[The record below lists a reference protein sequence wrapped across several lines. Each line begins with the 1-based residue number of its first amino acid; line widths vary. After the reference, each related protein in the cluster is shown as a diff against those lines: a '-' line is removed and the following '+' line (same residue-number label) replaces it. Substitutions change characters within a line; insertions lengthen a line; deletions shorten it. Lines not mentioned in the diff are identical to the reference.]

1 MAAVQSTID
10 IDRISVLRSTTPA
23 RRRPDNYRAVA
34 ALAPRHQHRPAV
46 SLNAVMVG
54 ALVVILLL
62 VTSAPDL
69 LITPGIV
76 GLVSTRLIRSRRGLR
91 DVL

>member
-1 MAAVQSTID
+1 MAAVQSTLD
-10 IDRISVLRSTTPA
+10 FERISVLRSTTPT
-23 RRRPDNYRAVA
+23 RRRPDSYRAVSV
-34 ALAPRHQHRPAV
+34 LAPRREARPAV
-46 SLNAVMVG
+46 SLNAVMLG

-62 VTSAPDL
+62 TTGAPDL

-76 GLVSTRLIRSRRGLR
+76 GFVSYRLIRSRRGLR